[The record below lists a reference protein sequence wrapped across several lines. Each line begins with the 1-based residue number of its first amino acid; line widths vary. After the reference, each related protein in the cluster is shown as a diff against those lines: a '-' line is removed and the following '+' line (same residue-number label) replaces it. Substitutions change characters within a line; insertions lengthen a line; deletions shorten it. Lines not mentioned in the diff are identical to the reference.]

1 MELNHLKTFL
11 KVVERHSF
19 SQAAEQL
26 GYAQPTVSAQ
36 IAKLEQEL
44 HGPLFERLGH
54 RIALTE
60 RGQKLL
66 PYVQQMLFLE
76 EQIGQDL
83 GGGMTAQG
91 TLKIAI
97 ADSLC
102 STLFPDILLAYRQRF
117 PQVSVITQT
126 GPTEVLFSKLA
137 HNEADL
143 VYTLDSRISRSD
155 LVVQQEQPEDICFCA
170 AAGHPLVSEDREQ
183 VLRWEDIRQYP
194 LFLTEAGVSY
204 RYLLERSLG
213 ELGHEL
219 RPDIELGDVQT
230 LLRLVSRSDGIS
242 FLPEFVIKDAVDS
255 GRVAILPVAGLHI
268 RAWRQLIYHKGKYI
282 TPAMQG
288 MLDLLHQRSGGS
300 MRKI

>member
-44 HGPLFERLGH
+44 DGVLFERLGH

-66 PYVQQMLFLE
+66 PYAQQMLFLE
-76 EQIGQDL
+76 EQITQDIC
-83 GGGMTAQG
+83 GGVTAQG

-102 STLFPDILLAYRQRF
+102 STLFPEILLAYRQRF
-117 PQVSVITQT
+117 PRVSVVTQT
-126 GPTEVLFSKLA
+126 GPTEVLFSKLS
-137 HNEADL
+137 HNEVDM

-155 LVVQQEQPEDICFCA
+155 LIVQQEQKEDIYFCA
-170 AAGHPLVSEDREQ
+170 AADHPLAEQCREAT
-183 VLRWEDIRQYP
+183 LCWENICQYP
-194 LFLTEAGVSY
+194 LYLTEAGVSY
-204 RYLLERSLG
+204 RHLLERVLG
-213 ELGHEL
+213 ELGREL

-230 LLRLVSRSDGIS
+230 LLHLVSQSDGIC
-242 FLPEFVIKDAVDS
+242 FLPGFVVKDAVDR
-255 GRVAILPVAGLHI
+255 GKITLLPVEGLHI
-268 RAWRQLIYHKGKYI
+268 QVWRQLIYHKGKYI

-288 MLDLLHQRSGGS
+288 MLELLHVDE
-300 MRKI
+300 K